1 MKKLCLSVLLAAVSM
16 SSALTVVGSPNDQ
29 VGTSGG
35 IFSPSFRISTQR
47 SLGVN
52 GFKVYF
58 YFSNDVANEMPLFI
72 PEKTGYAADAKKIEL
87 QRVSSHVW
95 RVMLDFSNTNIPSNS
110 YYPSSPTVFFTALI
124 NGANKYNH
132 ALRPYPWGKGF
143 HNAVVESK
151 DGEILDGQHPNLRS
165 RVGILSKNGSVCKS
179 GGNTFGG
186 TTVFQDVMISL
197 NSEKSGCTSA
207 ISGPIPNGVYVSGR
221 NVNFKYCIYEFDE
234 LPRVSYDYAVLRL
247 DENCPIG
254 SIPFSRTHDTENSN
268 GSNTV
273 IGPAWP
279 NVIGKDVTLEY
290 CFVPK
295 DPNATRVYPLDGTYT
310 SDYNTSVFANVNKP
324 NLAVSTLHV
333 DDEDSGRSSDSWY
346 YYELSEDKTN
356 EKKIIDRMKIIMDGS
371 DNTDYHLVTRKQNLA
386 KSAEVADVHNSVNNS
401 YVAIAPLAPAIKG
414 LNRSAVAVELQSA
427 GDAKISIAGINGVV
441 VANIT
446 EKNLQPGVHQIKW
459 NAGMVPSGRYVV
471 KIEQNGM
478 VNAKNVI
485 LK

>member
-1 MKKLCLSVLLAAVSM
+1 M

-29 VGTSGG
+29 VGTNGG

-58 YFSNDVANEMPLFI
+58 YFSNDVADERPLFI
-72 PEKTGYAADAKKIEL
+72 PETGGYAANAKKIEL
-87 QRVSSHVW
+87 QKVTSHVW
-95 RVMLDFSNTNIPSNS
+95 RVMLDFSNTNIPANS
-110 YYPSSPTVFFTALI
+110 YFPSSPTVFFTALI
-124 NGANKYNH
+124 NGADRYSH
-132 ALRPYPWGKGF
+132 SLRPYPWGKGF

-151 DGEILDGQHPNLRS
+151 NGEILDGQHPNLRS
-165 RVGILSKNGSVCKS
+165 RVGVLSKNGSVCKS
-179 GGNTFGG
+179 GGNTFG
-186 TTVFQDVMISL
+186 TTNVFQDVMIGV
-197 NSEKSGCTSA
+197 NSEKSGCSSK
-207 ISGPIPNGVYVSGR
+207 IYGMQPNGVSISGHS
-221 NVNFKYCIYEFDE
+221 VNLKYCIYEFDE
-234 LPRVSYDYAVLRL
+234 LPRVSYDYAVLKL
-247 DENCPIG
+247 DEHCPVG
-254 SIPFSRTHDTENSN
+254 TYPFSRTHDTDDSH
-268 GSNTV
+268 GSNVV

-279 NVIGKDVTLEY
+279 NDIDDNVTLEY

-295 DPNATRVYPLDGTYT
+295 DPNSTRVYPFDGAYT
-310 SDYNTSVFANVNKP
+310 NDYNTSVYANVSNT
-324 NLAVSTLHV
+324 NLALSTLHV
-333 DDEDSGRSSDSWY
+333 DDEDSGKSSNSWY
-346 YYELSEDKTN
+346 YYGLSKKNAN
-356 EKKIIDRMKIIMDGS
+356 EKAIIDRMHNIMSGS

-386 KSAEVADVHNSVNNS
+386 KSAEVADVQNPVNSS
-401 YVAIAPLAPAIKG
+401 YVAVAPLAPAIKG

-427 GDAKISIAGINGVV
+427 GDAKISIAGINGAV